1 MTTTQP
7 TGRSTRF
14 AAVDRAGGLI
24 GMSRDIAA
32 LVASLTVDER
42 ASLTSGASGWS
53 TAPVPRVGI
62 PEVFVSDGPAG
73 ARGPQIPGAGTQVR
87 SLNIPCGS
95 ALGATWNPALLE
107 ELGQALGDEAR
118 TKACRVLLVP
128 TVNLHRAPLAGR
140 NFEAYSEDPLLT
152 GKLAAAFIR
161 GVQSRGVATTVK
173 HFAGNE
179 AEFERMTIDSVID
192 ERTLRELYLLP
203 FELAVT
209 EGGSLGIMTS
219 YNRLNG
225 SYNTENRWLLQELL
239 RDEWGFDGFVV
250 SDWYAG
256 GSTGGAAH
264 AGLDLEMPGP
274 SRFYGRQLGQA
285 VRDGAVDESLMT
297 AAVERL
303 LSVFDRIGALDDEPR
318 EPIAVDRPEHRALAR
333 RAAAEGMVL
342 LQNNG
347 VLPLDPAALTTLAVI
362 GPNAER
368 ARIMG
373 GGSAEVEPHYR
384 ITPLEALRDKLGDS
398 VTIVHEQGCDI
409 DKSIPPISSSQL
421 DSGTGVPGFAVQMY
435 KGTTWEGEVVATA
448 VTSNGRVMVLPGV
461 EPDVPRGPMSFRATS
476 RFTPTH
482 TGPHIISMTELGAA
496 RLMVDGRLIFDG
508 IAEPTPRGEA
518 FFGVARQELTAEL
531 EMTAGQACVVDVEF
545 ASTGPGW
552 LQGVVLGCKPVP
564 DAGMMDRA
572 VAAAG
577 SADAVIVI
585 VGTNNDWETEGHDR
599 HSLDLPGDQA
609 ELIER
614 VCAAN
619 PNVVV
624 VVNAGAPITT
634 AWAAEAP
641 AVLQAWFGGQ
651 EMANALVDVVFGDA
665 DPSGRLPT
673 TFPDCIE
680 HTPSFGNF
688 PGEHGQIRYGE
699 GVLMGYRWY
708 EARKLPVPFAF
719 GHGLSYTTF
728 EIGAPQAAPTFDAS
742 GDASGGG
749 GGGGGGTITVVV
761 PVTNTG
767 TRRGT
772 EVVQGY
778 VGAVDPQVVRPPKEL
793 KSFAKVTLD
802 PGETAAVT
810 LTLDAR
816 SFAYWNP
823 GNVYKGALAPNAV
836 GVFGTTEDVEP
847 GWQVDPGTYRLY
859 VGRSSADIAH
869 VIEIDVTR

>member
-1 MTTTQP
+1 M
-7 TGRSTRF
+7 G
-14 AAVDRAGGLI
+14 
-24 GMSRDIAA
+24 RDIGA
-32 LVASLTVDER
+32 LVASMTVDER

-53 TAPVPRVGI
+53 TAAVPRVGI

-73 ARGPQIPGAGTQVR
+73 ARGPQIPGAGKQVT

-95 ALGATWNPALLE
+95 ALGATWNPELLE
-107 ELGQALGDEAR
+107 QLGQALGEETR
-118 TKACRVLLVP
+118 TKACRVLLAP

-140 NFEAYSEDPLLT
+140 NFEAYSEDPWLT

-161 GVQSRGVATTVK
+161 GAQSQGVATTVK

-192 ERTLRELYLLP
+192 ERTLRELYLVP

-225 SYNTENRWLLQELL
+225 SYNTENRWLLQDLL
-239 RDEWGFDGFVV
+239 RDEWGFDGFVI

-256 GSTGGAAH
+256 GSTTGAAT

-285 VRDGAVDESLMT
+285 VRDGSVDESLMS

-303 LSVFDRIGALDDEPR
+303 LSVFDRIGALDDEAR
-318 EPIAVDRPEHRALAR
+318 EPLAIDRPEHRALAR
-333 RAAAEGMVL
+333 RAAAESMVL
-342 LQNNG
+342 LKNDGG
-347 VLPLDPAALTTLAVI
+347 VLPLQTAGLTTLAVI

-384 ITPLEALRDKLGDS
+384 ITPLEALRAKLGDR
-398 VTIVHEQGCDI
+398 VTIVHEAGCDI
-409 DKSIPPISSSQL
+409 DKSVPPMRSDQL
-421 DSGTGVPGFAVQMY
+421 DSGTGSPGFAVQMY
-435 KGTTWEGEVVATA
+435 QGTTWGGEVVGTS
-448 VTSNGRVMVLPGV
+448 VTGDGRVMVVPGV
-461 EPDVPRGPMSFRATS
+461 DPAVPRGPMSFRATS
-476 RFTPTH
+476 RFTATQ
-482 TGPHIISMTELGAA
+482 TGAHVISMTELGAA
-496 RLMVDGRLIFDG
+496 RLIVDGRLVFDG
-508 IAEPTPRGEA
+508 IADPTPRGEA
-518 FFGVARQELTAEL
+518 FFGIARQELTDEIDL
-531 EMTAGQACVVDVEF
+531 VAGHEYVVDVEF

-572 VAAAG
+572 VSAAAA
-577 SADAVIVI
+577 ADAVIVV

-609 ELIER
+609 ALIER
-614 VCAAN
+614 VTAAN
-619 PNVVV
+619 PNTVV
-624 VVNAGAPITT
+624 VVNAGAPVTT
-634 AWAAEAP
+634 GWAASAP
-641 AVLQAWFGGQ
+641 AVVQAWFGGQ

-665 DPSGRLPT
+665 EPSGRLPT

-688 PGEHGQIRYGE
+688 PGEHGQVRYGE

-708 EARKLPVPFAF
+708 EARKLGVPFAF

-728 EIGAPQAAPTFDAS
+728 EIGAPQVPATFSAS
-742 GDASGGG
+742 DGDAVS
-749 GGGGGGTITVVV
+749 VVV

-767 TRRGT
+767 ARRGS
-772 EVVQGY
+772 EVVQCY
-778 VGAVDPQVVRPPKEL
+778 VGAVDPHVVRPPKEL
-793 KSFAKVTLD
+793 KSFQKVTLD
-802 PGETAAVT
+802 PGETASVT

-823 GNVYKGALAPNAV
+823 GNVYRGALAPSAV
-836 GVFGTTEDVEP
+836 GVFGATEASRP
-847 GWQVDPGTYRLY
+847 GWQVDPGTYL
-859 VGRSSADIAH
+859 VHIGRASDDIAH
-869 VIEIDVTR
+869 VAQIDVTA

>member
-1 MTTTQP
+1 MTIW
-7 TGRSTRF
+7 GSM
-14 AAVDRAGGLI
+14 V
-24 GMSRDIAA
+24 SRDIAA
-32 LVASLTVDER
+32 LVASMSVDER
-42 ASLTSGASGWS
+42 ASLTSGASAWS
-53 TAPVPRVGI
+53 TAAVPRVGI
-62 PEVFVSDGPAG
+62 PAVFVSDGPAG
-73 ARGPQIPGAGTQVR
+73 ARGPLIPGVGPQVTT
-87 SLNIPCGS
+87 LNIPCGS
-95 ALGATWNPALLE
+95 ALGSTWNQQLLE
-107 ELGQALGDEAR
+107 QLGEALGDQAR
-118 TKACRVLLVP
+118 TKACRVLLAP

-161 GVQSRGVATTVK
+161 GVQSQGVATTVK

-192 ERTLRELYLLP
+192 QRTLRELYLLP

-225 SYNTENRWLLQELL
+225 SYNTENRWLLQDLL

-256 GSTGGAAH
+256 GTTGGAAM

-285 VRDGAVDESLMT
+285 VRDGVVDESLMS
-297 AAVERL
+297 AAVHRM

-318 EPIAVDRPEHRALAR
+318 EPIAIDRPEHRVLVH
-333 RAAAEGMVL
+333 RAATESMVL
-342 LQNNG
+342 LKNNG
-347 VLPLDPAALTTLAVI
+347 VLPLQRTNLKTLAVI
-362 GPNAER
+362 GPNAMR

-384 ITPLEALRDKLGDS
+384 ITPLDALHAKLGDG

-409 DKSIPPISSSQL
+409 DKTIPPMSGAQL
-421 DSGTGVPGFAVQMY
+421 DSGTGQPGFAVQIY
-435 KGTTWEGEVVATA
+435 QGATWQGA
-448 VTSNGRVMVLPGV
+448 VFGSTVTPDGRVMVLPGV
-461 EPDVPRGPMSFRATS
+461 EPVVPRGPMSFRATS
-476 RFTPTH
+476 NFTPIQS
-482 TGPHIISMTELGAA
+482 GPHIISMTELGAA
-496 RLMVDGRLIFDG
+496 RLHVDGAVVFDG
-508 IAEPTPRGEA
+508 IATPTPRGEA
-518 FFGVARQELTAEL
+518 FFGVARRELTAEIQM
-531 EMTAGQACVVDVEF
+531 EAGRGYVIDVEF

-564 DAGMMDRA
+564 SADMMERA
-572 VAAAG
+572 VAAATT
-577 SADAVIVI
+577 ADAVIVI

-599 HSLDLPGDQA
+599 HSLDLPGAQA

-614 VCAAN
+614 VSAAN
-619 PNVVV
+619 PNTVI
-624 VVNAGAPITT
+624 VVNAGAPVTT
-634 AWAAEAP
+634 GWAANAP

-651 EMANALVDVVFGDA
+651 EMSNALVDIMFGDA
-665 DPSGRLPT
+665 EPSGRLAT
-673 TFPDCIE
+673 TFPECIE

-708 EARKLPVPFAF
+708 EARKLAVPFAF

-728 EIGAPQAAPTFDAS
+728 EIAAPISPAAFDAS
-742 GDASGGG
+742 GDA
-749 GGGGGGTITVVV
+749 TLLVEVT
-761 PVTNTG
+761 VTNTG
-767 TRRGT
+767 SRRGT

-778 VGAVDPQVVRPPKEL
+778 IGAVDPQVVRPPKEL
-793 KSFAKVTLD
+793 KAFAKITLD
-802 PGETAAVT
+802 PGEQVAVT
-810 LTLDAR
+810 LAFDRR

-823 GNVYKGALAPNAV
+823 GNIYKGSLAPNAV
-836 GVFGTTEDVEP
+836 GVFATTESVDS
-847 GWQVDPGTYRLY
+847 GWQVDTGTYRIHI
-859 VGRSSADIAH
+859 GRSSVDIAH
-869 VIEIDVTR
+869 VVEIDVTSSTLLG